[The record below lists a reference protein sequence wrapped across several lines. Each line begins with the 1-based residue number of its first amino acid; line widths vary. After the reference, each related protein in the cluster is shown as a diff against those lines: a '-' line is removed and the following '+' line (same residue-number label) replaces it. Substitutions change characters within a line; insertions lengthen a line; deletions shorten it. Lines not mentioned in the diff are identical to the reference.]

1 RIATGEELRRPF
13 GTPSDHVSQLKN
25 LPPGELNFGS
35 EKGRWPANVLLD
47 HHAAAW
53 VDEQSGISV
62 SKASESRGLR
72 GGILRLDG
80 CRTVDELRALA
91 EAGEKT
97 PTGRDART
105 TLARYEASEDGPRGH
120 TDSGGASRFF
130 YTAKA

>member
-1 RIATGEELRRPF
+1 KAGGMLTLHGCTSLAELEALATSGAKTPDGTDALTTLRTVRGYAESKPHD
-13 GTPSDHVSQLKN
+13 T
-25 LPPGELNFGS
+25 
-35 EKGRWPANVLLD
+35 GRWPANVLLD

-97 PTGRDART
+97 PTG
-105 TLARYEASEDGPRGH
+105 
-120 TDSGGASRFF
+120 
-130 YTAKA
+130 